1 MRPTGELKS
10 VAKRIDLEKL
20 VKFISKDPEREF
32 EVQDSEELLS
42 LIVEQHTMSSGDVM
56 ERLMV
61 SRQRL
66 QGLKNQGYLNE
77 IKTGLFSRSN
87 VEAMRSQQIKEERIR
102 DYELYPIFR
111 KIDGCLIIDKLRYFD
126 CQTMV
131 SVESR
136 EKNYDPMS
144 HPYKQA
150 LEELLTAVVETYKK
164 KQSVVLLKH
173 PGFEAVFDLDDLK
186 KEEEDGTWFVR
197 EFTKDDFL
205 EMLERVS
212 EVETGLE
219 KADNFQ
225 ATIIELESI

>member
-1 MRPTGELKS
+1 MRRTGELKP

-20 VKFISKDPEREF
+20 VMFISKDPEREF
-32 EVQDSEELLS
+32 EVQDSEELLR
-42 LIVEQHTMSSGDVM
+42 LIVEQHTMTSGDVM

-77 IKTGLFSRSN
+77 IKIGLFSRSN
-87 VEAMRSQQIKEERIR
+87 VEAMRSKQIKEERIR

-111 KIDGCLIIDKLRYFD
+111 KIEGCLIIDKLRFFD

-131 SVESR
+131 RVESR
-136 EKNYDPMS
+136 EEDYDPVS

-164 KQSVVLLKH
+164 KQNVVLLRH
-173 PGFEAVFDLDDLK
+173 PGFEAVYDPEDLQI
-186 KEEEDGTWFVR
+186 EVENGVWFVG
-197 EFTKDDFL
+197 EYKKDDFL
-205 EMLERVS
+205 KLLERVS
-212 EVETGLE
+212 EVESGLK

-225 ATIIELESI
+225 TTINELELL